1 MTKRDRIRSWI
12 RLWKTWDKPRFHSYI
27 TEINSKH
34 QSSFLFSFQVELML
48 LLAILNGLKSFRWYF
63 FMFANSWIYWKFKFY
78 WYVKKVFIWLSTSN
92 SLYYI
97 STQLFSTICK
107 HHCKIISQGNI
118 HHVWNV
124 MSIVSEQDWGGHM

>member
-63 FMFANSWIYWKFKFY
+63 LMFANSWIYCKFKFY
-78 WYVKKVFIWLSTSN
+78 WYVKKFSFDYLLASR
-92 SLYYI
+92 YI
-97 STQLFSTICK
+97 STQPFSTICK
-107 HHCKIISQGNI
+107 HYCEIISQENI
-118 HHVWNV
+118 HNVWNV
-124 MSIVSEQDWGGHM
+124 MSIVSEQDWGGCMWE